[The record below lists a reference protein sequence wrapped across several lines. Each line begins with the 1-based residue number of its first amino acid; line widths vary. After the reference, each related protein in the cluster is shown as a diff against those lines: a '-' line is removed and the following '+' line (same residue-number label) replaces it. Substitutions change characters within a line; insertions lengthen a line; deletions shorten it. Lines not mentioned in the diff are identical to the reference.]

1 MAKLNIEFKENG
13 SMEFKLD
20 FLGHIYTQKIT
31 RVEDGALFYDD
42 KLATQAEKEIGEF
55 LLDVL
60 GTEETAELL
69 IEISEITDSN
79 LADCIGDIV
88 AALTEYEQ
96 QIKAEARP

>member
-31 RVEDGALFYDD
+31 RTEDGALFYGNN
-42 KLATQAEKEIGEF
+42 LSIQVEKEIGEF
-55 LLDVL
+55 LLDIL

-69 IEISEITDSN
+69 IEISEIIDSN
-79 LADCIGDIV
+79 LVDCIGDIM